1 MHINLHGVLGKAEP
15 CGSKAKQ
22 EVRVNPCLLSSNK
35 SRPHLSTYIDLIKG
49 RKGAVL
55 VASDH
60 EFYLGLLN
68 VKLSLQH
75 REQTASSLYLRLE
88 YYL

>member
-1 MHINLHGVLGKAEP
+1 MQVNLHGIQNHTVA
-15 CGSKAKQ
+15 KAKH

-35 SRPHLSTYIDLIKG
+35 SRPHFSTYVDLIKG

-55 VASDH
+55 VASDR
-60 EFYLGLLN
+60 EFDQGLLN
-68 VKLSLQH
+68 AKLSLQH
-75 REQTASSLYLRLE
+75 GELTTSSLYLRLE